1 MENKIC
7 KIIKNEKLENIHYL
21 LEFENNFKEDFSPGN
36 FVHIKIENNFL
47 RRPFSVCKFSKN
59 SIIIIYKVVGEGTEK
74 LSKKKKGEYIDVL
87 APCGNSFPI
96 FKNKKI
102 AIIGG
107 GTGVAPLIFLAEKL
121 KEYKN
126 KIDFFYGVK
135 NKKLIFFNILPTGIN
150 YIFSTEDG
158 SFGKKG
164 LILDVFENFLKDTKE
179 IYDIIYASG
188 PKELLKN
195 ISIFSNKIPIFVS
208 LESYM
213 ACGMG
218 LCFGCVVKVKQNSD
232 WIYKRVCKDGPV
244 FNVREVI
251 WD

>member
-7 KIIKNEKLENIHYL
+7 KIKINEKLEDVHYL
-21 LEFENNFKEDFSPGN
+21 MEFENNFKENFLPGN

-47 RRPFSVCKFSKN
+47 RRPFSVCKVDKN

-74 LSKKKKGEYIDVL
+74 LSKKKKNEYIDVI
-87 APCGNSFPI
+87 APCGNSFPL

-107 GTGVAPLIFLAEKL
+107 GTGIAPLIFLSEKL
-121 KEYKN
+121 KNNRNE
-126 KIDFFYGVK
+126 IDFFYGVK
-135 NKKLIFFNILPTGIN
+135 NKKFIFFNILPIRIN
-150 YIFSTEDG
+150 FIFATEDG

-164 LILDVFENFLKDTKE
+164 DIFDVFKNFKDN
-179 IYDIIYASG
+179 YDLIYASG
-188 PKELLKN
+188 PKELLKKV
-195 ISIFSNKIPIFVS
+195 SSFSEKIPVYIS
-208 LESYM
+208 LENYM

-218 LCFGCVVKVKQNSD
+218 LCYGCVVKIKQGND
-232 WIYKRVCKDGPV
+232 WTYKRVCKDGPV
-244 FNVREVI
+244 FNAKEII

>member
-7 KIIKNEKLENIHYL
+7 KIKINEKLEDGYFL
-21 LEFENNFKEDFSPGN
+21 LEFENNFNEIFSPGN
-36 FVHIKIENNFL
+36 FVHLKIENNFL

-74 LSKKKKGEYIDVL
+74 LSKKKKGEYLDIL
-87 APCGNSFPI
+87 APCGNSFPV

-107 GTGVAPLIFLAEKL
+107 GTGIAPLIFLSQKL
-121 KEYKN
+121 RNHKN
-126 KIDFFYGVK
+126 EVDFFYGAK
-135 NKKLIFFNILPTGIN
+135 NKKLIFFNILPNGID

-164 LILDVFENFLKDTKE
+164 NIFDIFQKYNGSYEV
-179 IYDIIYASG
+179 IYCSG
-188 PKELLKN
+188 PEGLLKKV
-195 ISIFSNKIPIFVS
+195 SLYSDKIPVYIS
-208 LESYM
+208 LENYM

-218 LCFGCVVKVKQNSD
+218 LCYGCVVKIKQND
-232 WIYKRVCKDGPV
+232 GWVYKRVCKDGPV
-244 FNVREVI
+244 FNAKEII
-251 WD
+251 WE